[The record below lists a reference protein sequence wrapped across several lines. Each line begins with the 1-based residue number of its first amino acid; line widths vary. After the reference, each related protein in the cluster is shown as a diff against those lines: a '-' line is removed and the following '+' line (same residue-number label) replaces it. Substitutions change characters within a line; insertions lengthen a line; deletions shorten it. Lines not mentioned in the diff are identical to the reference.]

1 MVQVHVQ
8 QTQTLAAMI
17 YQHYYILI
25 PILYRTITNL
35 VSTEIGSGIDGSGSC
50 ASGTQTLAAMIY
62 QHYYILIPILHR
74 TITNLVST
82 EIGNRID
89 GSGSCASGLMPA
101 AALVLV
107 VS

>member
-1 MVQVHVQ
+1 
-8 QTQTLAAMI
+8 MI

-35 VSTEIGSGIDGSGSC
+35 VSTEIGS
-50 ASGTQTLAAMIY
+50 
-62 QHYYILIPILHR
+62 
-74 TITNLVST
+74 V
-82 EIGNRID
+82 ID